1 MVNSGAV
8 GSPSKIGYFTQICPF
23 QLPDL
28 GLLGFV
34 LAQFRG
40 KIRAKYQPYQ
50 VFISMKKCNTKI
62 RAFLVS
68 KDPSFFIVIG
78 FP

>member
-23 QLPDL
+23 QVPDL
-28 GLLGFV
+28 GLLVFG

-68 KDPSFFIVIG
+68 KYPVIHFMKG
-78 FP
+78 F